1 MAKATND
8 RKKVD
13 KIYSQITR
21 IAQKGKDYTLEYH
34 KLVDDI
40 VAKGDFSYLE
50 MCLSDYF
57 NIDPVKYKTIFDI
70 KKRTWKSIL
79 FETDSTMI
87 LKLKRL
93 YKEKNVYQQ
102 GLEIRSDN
110 PTYVTIQKK
119 GPYLAEEVG
128 IKTSYNTETKR
139 TKYNL
144 LPGSLNQI
152 EVAKSATSSKIE
164 ISVIDEKIYKIEVS
178 KVIWATFSV
187 PIYLKPMS
195 VTQSS
200 VREGDLLVLQM
211 KELNKDGSF
220 KNDGIFTT
228 GYLRINDI
236 QDFTTKE
243 IFIGSNIGDKNKV
256 DIYKIYR
263 NKEDVASLLGINS
276 KGLVGV
282 SNLFET
288 TILEIRRK
296 NSIEV
301 ESPYETNRLLTIFP
315 SGTQSYLLP
324 NVATQSGIPMSHGG
338 DYLVTTYRRDSV
350 GWYQPNLTHEVYSYR
365 VDVRKDNLL
374 GTIKEFDYDGPAYEY
389 LQRNKQFAQI
399 MGIKKTFLQVDKLG
413 ATSSITIVYEDLN
426 QSEENN
432 LYTRYKIAIDY
443 LNS

>member
-1 MAKATND
+1 MAKIND

-34 KLVDDI
+34 KLVDEI
-40 VAKGDFSYLE
+40 VSKGDFSYLE

-87 LKLKRL
+87 SRLKKL

-102 GLEIRSDN
+102 GIEIRSDN
-110 PTYVTIQKK
+110 PSYLTIQKK

-144 LPGSLNQI
+144 LPGNLNQI
-152 EVAKSATSSKIE
+152 EVSKSGTSSTIN
-164 ISVIDEKIYKIEVS
+164 ISVIDDKIYKIEVS

-187 PIYLKPMS
+187 PLYIKPTS
-195 VTQSS
+195 VTQSAIK
-200 VREGDLLVLQM
+200 EGDLLVLQM
-211 KELNKDGSF
+211 KELNKDGSV
-220 KNDGIFTT
+220 KIDGIFTN
-228 GYLRINDI
+228 GYLKINDV

-243 IFIGSNIGDKNKV
+243 IFIGSNIGDKSKV

-263 NKEDVASLLGINS
+263 NKEDVATLLGINS
-276 KGLVGV
+276 QSLVSV
-282 SNLFET
+282 SNLFEI
-288 TILEIRRK
+288 TILEIRRQK
-296 NSIEV
+296 SIEV
-301 ESPYETNRLLTIFP
+301 ESPYETNRLSTILP
-315 SGTQSYLLP
+315 TGTQSYLLP
-324 NVATQSGIPMSHGG
+324 NVQSGIPMSHGG
-338 DYLVTTYRRDSV
+338 DYLVTTYRRDTI
-350 GWYQPNLTHEVYSYR
+350 GWYQPNLRHEVYSYR
-365 VDVRKDNLL
+365 VDIRKENLL
-374 GTIKEFDYDGPAYEY
+374 GTIKEIDDERPGYEY
-389 LQRNKQFAQI
+389 LQRNSKFAQI
-399 MGIKKTFLQVDKLG
+399 MGIKRTFLEVEKLG
-413 ATSSITIVYEDLN
+413 VTSSIISIVYDDLN